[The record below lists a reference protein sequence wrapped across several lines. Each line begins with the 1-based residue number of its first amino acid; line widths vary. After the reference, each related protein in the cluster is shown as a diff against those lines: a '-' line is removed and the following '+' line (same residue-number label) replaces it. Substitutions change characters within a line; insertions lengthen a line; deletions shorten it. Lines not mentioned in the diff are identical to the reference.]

1 MSLNVDMDA
10 VLLIDAENTF
20 SSINRKVMLH
30 GLKCIWPIIAIY
42 IINCYA
48 TPSRLFIVGEGEMD
62 NSTQGDP
69 TAMEAYAWGILPL
82 IKSLLEFINQNEMN
96 SKEVVFVDDCS
107 VAGSLKNFKDY
118 WDKLTTIGPK
128 YGYFLKPKKSYLIVK
143 EKKWWKH
150 KTEDRTAKLKEKY
163 TLVQLSGVH
172 RKEYVK
178 DLVKDWDNQ
187 IPIL

>member
-1 MSLNVDMDA
+1 
-10 VLLIDAENTF
+10 
-20 SSINRKVMLH
+20 
-30 GLKCIWPIIAIY
+30 
-42 IINCYA
+42 
-48 TPSRLFIVGEGEMD
+48 
-62 NSTQGDP
+62 
-69 TAMEAYAWGILPL
+69 MEAYAWGILPL

-150 KTEDRTAKLKEKY
+150 KTEERTAKLKEKY
-163 TLVQLSGVH
+163 TLVQLSRVQNIG
-172 RKEYVK
+172 KNMWK
-178 DLVKDWDNQ
+178 
-187 IPIL
+187 I

>member
-10 VLLIDAENTF
+10 VLLIDAEDTF